1 LEAENLLLTQRL
13 SDLSARL
20 NETTEKS
27 QHAQEEMDNLYNFIE
42 SYQRGHRPT
51 ANEGQLRCPRCGR
64 DDFVHADHISVHNH
78 SGYCVSAQD
87 LKVLFV
93 RVKYYRTPAQ
103 HIKLLARF
111 DKAYEYST
119 IYNVDEDRDPGR
131 WLDWHNMKA
140 DDFAAIP
147 WLHSLGSHPYLRPLM
162 YQLQNF
168 FGNLYPPAF
177 GPNVTIAAARTTV
190 AATTVPD
197 NVARLPK
204 RRRHAVVPANAAPAE
219 QRKAPIRRSVRCQ
232 HIHYIYLQATI
243 AGRSAFLLSNMR
255 HSKTS

>member
-1 LEAENLLLTQRL
+1 MHRKRWIISTTSLRAIKGGIGLLRMKGSCAVL
-13 SDLSARL
+13 A
-20 NETTEKS
+20 
-27 QHAQEEMDNLYNFIE
+27 AEEMTLYMQIT
-42 SYQRGHRPT
+42 SLCTTIQG
-51 ANEGQLRCPRCGR
+51 
-64 DDFVHADHISVHNH
+64 I
-78 SGYCVSAQD
+78 VSAQD

-119 IYNVDEDRDPGR
+119 IYNFDEDRDPGR